1 MAPNPESFSDP
12 INVVVISQI
21 HEITPNISKST
32 NQEVVEIEENV
43 QKVDPEST
51 EVKSESA
58 LSINCKINL
67 VIFAI
72 TEIVGGFTFSLLAPF
87 YTQEAT
93 SKNLTVSQTG
103 MVRE

>member
-12 INVVVISQI
+12 INVVVISHI
-21 HEITPNISKST
+21 HEIPISKS
-32 NQEVVEIEENV
+32 NQEEVVVEEEENIQEV
-43 QKVDPEST
+43 PESN
-51 EVKSESA
+51 EVKSKSA
-58 LSINCKINL
+58 LSFNCKINL

-72 TEIVGGFTFSLLAPF
+72 AEILGGFTFSLLSPF

-103 MVRE
+103 MVRNVP

>member
-43 QKVDPEST
+43 QNK
-51 EVKSESA
+51 
-58 LSINCKINL
+58 NY
-67 VIFAI
+67 
-72 TEIVGGFTFSLLAPF
+72 FSSYLL
-87 YTQEAT
+87 
-93 SKNLTVSQTG
+93 
-103 MVRE
+103 